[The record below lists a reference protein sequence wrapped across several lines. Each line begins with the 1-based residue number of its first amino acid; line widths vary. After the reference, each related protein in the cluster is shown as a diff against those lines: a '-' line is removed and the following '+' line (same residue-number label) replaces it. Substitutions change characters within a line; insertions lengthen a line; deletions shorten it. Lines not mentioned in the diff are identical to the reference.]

1 MGNFLLHSLCIILW
15 KLGFES
21 MSTESAGSKGSWSYK
36 TVIVLFV
43 AFIVNLVVCVL
54 VWRLDFFVH
63 GDLYH
68 YGLNYSHAWG
78 DPYWNLTY
86 MLWIFLFGATFL
98 AAASIVPH
106 YRHSKKV
113 SRFTTWVGFVLPI
126 LAIVFEG
133 ASIFYLYQKNSMVW
147 NTLSDYGL
155 QYDANWANAYNLMSV
170 PALVLMVVALVALFI
185 SAARAVEHE
194 IKM

>member
-1 MGNFLLHSLCIILW
+1 
-15 KLGFES
+15 
-21 MSTESAGSKGSWSYK
+21 
-36 TVIVLFV
+36 
-43 AFIVNLVVCVL
+43 
-54 VWRLDFFVH
+54 
-63 GDLYH
+63 
-68 YGLNYSHAWG
+68 
-78 DPYWNLTY
+78 
-86 MLWIFLFGATFL
+86 
-98 AAASIVPH
+98 
-106 YRHSKKV
+106 
-113 SRFTTWVGFVLPI
+113 VLPI

-133 ASIFYLYQKNSMVW
+133 VSIFYLYQKNSMVW

>member
-1 MGNFLLHSLCIILW
+1 
-15 KLGFES
+15 
-21 MSTESAGSKGSWSYK
+21 MSVEGSGSKGLLNYK
-36 TVIVLFV
+36 TVIVLFLAV
-43 AFIVNLVVCVL
+43 IVNLVVCVL

-63 GDLYH
+63 GDLYQ

-78 DPYWNLTY
+78 DRYWNLTY
-86 MLWIFLFGATFL
+86 MLWIFLFGATVL
-98 AAASIVPH
+98 AASSIVPH
-106 YRHSKKV
+106 YMHSKKV
-113 SRFTTWVGFVLPI
+113 SRFATWAGFVLPI
-126 LAIVFEG
+126 LGIIFEG
-133 ASIFYLYQKNSMVW
+133 VSISYLYQKNSMVW

-155 QYDANWANAYNLMSV
+155 RYDANWANAYNLMSV